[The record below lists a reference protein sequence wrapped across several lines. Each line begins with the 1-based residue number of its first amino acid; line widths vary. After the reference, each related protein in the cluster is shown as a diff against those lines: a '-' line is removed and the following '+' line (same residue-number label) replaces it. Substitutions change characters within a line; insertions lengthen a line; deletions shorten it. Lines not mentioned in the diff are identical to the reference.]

1 MKKYLLLLG
10 LLSAT
15 TALTSC
21 EKFLDVNTNPNN
33 PTTTTPN
40 FLLPNIIS
48 NGIQTQMFTA
58 LRTPYIT
65 QYVVSR
71 TANSGG
77 NDQYVFTNA
86 QSTNTF
92 NYSYFQ
98 SGGNIP
104 PMIAAAQ
111 AEGSVYYVGAGKIM
125 QALILAHATDM
136 LGDVPYTEAY
146 QGGNNYTPKYDP
158 QQQIYA
164 TINQL
169 CDEGI
174 VEMSKPTSANF
185 RPLYSTSPSES
196 GDILYKGDQTKWVRL
211 AYALKARQAQH
222 LTKKRG
228 TYDAAAVLALCDKAF
243 LSGADD
249 AQINYQTA
257 VLPLAN
263 TTNIFGVTRANFG
276 TATFSANVIKYL
288 NGTTFSGV
296 VDPRFGILTPTTS
309 LGVDPGVGT
318 SATTTGVNVTPGSSP
333 AVTDFYGGWYARD
346 LGYFEVITYHELKF
360 IEAEAAFRAGNMQ
373 RAYDALRTGIRA
385 HMTKVGTG
393 AVSAASTA
401 AFPTITFPAIT
412 TAQINTYLA
421 SAAVPQTPAAVTLR
435 SIMEQKYLAMF
446 LNPESWS
453 DMRRLDFSS
462 SIYVNFAYP
471 TGNAVNSAASTQ
483 ADPTLRFPRRLL
495 PGATEVLYN
504 PNAIAKLFTDAGV
517 AAGDNNTYITK
528 PLWFDMP

>member
-1 MKKYLLLLG
+1 MKKYLLFLG
-10 LLSAT
+10 LLSASA
-15 TALTSC
+15 ALTSC
-21 EKFLDVNTNPNN
+21 EKFLDVNNNPNN

-58 LRTPYIT
+58 LRTPFIT

-71 TANSGG
+71 TANSGT
-77 NDQYVFTNA
+77 NDQYIFTNA

-111 AEGSVYYVGAGKIM
+111 AEGSPYYVGAGKIM
-125 QALILAHATDM
+125 QAVILAHLTDM

-146 QGGNNYTPKYDP
+146 QGSANYIPKYDS

-169 CDEGI
+169 CDEGV
-174 VEMSKPTSANF
+174 VEMSKPASANF
-185 RPLYSTSPSES
+185 RPLYSTAPSES
-196 GDILYKGDQTKWVRL
+196 GDILYKGDVNKWIRL

-222 LTKKRG
+222 LTKKQG
-228 TYDAAAVLALCDKAF
+228 TYDPVAVLALCDKAF
-243 LSGADD
+243 TSSADD
-249 AQINYQTA
+249 AQLNFQVP

-288 NGTTFSGV
+288 NGTTFPGV

-309 LGVDPGVGT
+309 TGVDPGVGT
-318 SATTTGVNVTPGSSP
+318 SAPATGINITPGVTP
-333 AVTDFYGGWYARD
+333 AITDFYGGWYARD

-360 IEAEAAFRAGNMQ
+360 IEAEAAYLAGNRQ
-373 RAYDALRTGIRA
+373 RAYDALRAGIRA
-385 HMTKVGTG
+385 HMTKVGAGGTYSPPP
-393 AVSAASTA
+393 V
-401 AFPTITFPAIT
+401 TFPQIT
-412 TAQINTYLA
+412 TAQINAYLA
-421 SAAVPQTPAAVTLR
+421 SAAVPQTPAAVTPR

-453 DMRRLDFSS
+453 DLRRWDFRSD
-462 SIYVNFAYP
+462 IYVNFAYP
-471 TGNAVNSAASTQ
+471 VGNAVNSSASSQ
-483 ADPTLRFPRRLL
+483 ANPILRYPRRLL

-504 PNAIAKLFTDAGV
+504 PNAIAKLFADAGV
-517 AAGDNNTYITK
+517 PNGDNNTYITK
-528 PLWFDMP
+528 PLWFDQP